1 MIEYKESHDT
11 DDEYGFECHFSEQL
25 FWANKYI
32 LMIFWEDGS
41 EVVIIDPDEE
51 DDLEM
56 EGIPY
61 V

>member
-1 MIEYKESHDT
+1 MKSAT
-11 DDEYGFECHFSEQL
+11 NFT
-25 FWANKYI
+25 
-32 LMIFWEDGS
+32 MIFWEDGS